1 MGDQLHTMNLVRL
14 HKTVGV
20 KVGSGNVGAG
30 KAVQVGGG
38 APVVVQ
44 SMTMTDTADARATA
58 PQCIE
63 LAEAGSEM
71 VRVTVNVPEAAAA
84 VPEIKQRML
93 DAGCTAP
100 LIGDFHYNG
109 HILLT
114 KFPDCA
120 RALDKYR
127 INPGNVG
134 TGSRRDEQF
143 ATICKVAVDQNRP
156 VRIGVNG
163 GSLNQ
168 ELVVAKMQENT
179 DRDLGKT
186 SEDIINECMVLSA
199 IESTALAI
207 ESGLRKDQIIIS
219 CKTSRPRDLIAV
231 YRDLAPKTDQP
242 LHLGLTE
249 AGMGVKGLVWSASA
263 MGVLLNEG
271 IGDTIRVSLT
281 PRPGGDRREEVY
293 AACELLQALGLRSFS
308 PSVTACPG
316 CGRTTSSTFQELAER
331 IQDYI
336 REKMPAWKTKY
347 EGVETMTLAVMGC
360 VVNGP
365 GESKAAN
372 IGISLPGTGEAPN
385 CPIFIDGQH
394 ATTLRG
400 TYEELA
406 GGVPASRGRLR
417 RRQVRAPL
425 TAKRTTSRALN
436 VAPAGADAASSGPCT
451 ARGARRAR
459 SRRRSDRRLRS
470 PSGRCR
476 A

>member
-1 MGDQLHTMNLVRL
+1 MIVLFRSMPVIKLHR
-14 HKTVGV
+14 TVGV
-20 KVGSGNVGAG
+20 RVGS
-30 KAVQVGGG
+30 VQVGGG
-38 APVVVQ
+38 APVAVQ
-44 SMTMTDTADARATA
+44 SMTMTDTVDAAGTA
-58 PQCIE
+58 QQCIE

-71 VRVTVNVPEAAAA
+71 VRITVNIPEAAQA
-84 VPEIKQRML
+84 VPEIKRRML
-93 DAGCTAP
+93 DAGVTAP

-109 HILLT
+109 HQLLT
-114 KFPDCA
+114 RYPDCA

-134 TGSRRDEQF
+134 TGRRRDEQF
-143 ATICKVAVDQNRP
+143 ATICGVARDENKP

-168 ELVVAKMQENT
+168 DLVLAKMQENT
-179 DRDLGKT
+179 DRDLGRT
-186 SEDIINECMVLSA
+186 SEEIINECMVLSA
-199 IESTALAI
+199 LQSTELAL

-231 YRDLAPKTDQP
+231 YRDLSRRTDQP

-249 AGMGVKGLVWSASA
+249 AGMGTKGLVWSASA

-293 AACELLQALGLRSFS
+293 AACELLQALGLRTFA

-331 IQDYI
+331 TQDYI
-336 REKMPAWKTKY
+336 RERMPEWKHQY
-347 EGVETMTLAVMGC
+347 EGVENMTLAVMGC

-365 GESKAAN
+365 GESKAAS

-385 CPIFIDGQH
+385 CPVYIDGRH

-400 TYEELA
+400 TYDELA
-406 GGVPASRGRLR
+406 VSFRELVDNYVSTKYPRK
-417 RRQVRAPL
+417 
-425 TAKRTTSRALN
+425 TAKQE
-436 VAPAGADAASSGPCT
+436 
-451 ARGARRAR
+451 
-459 SRRRSDRRLRS
+459 RLKAE
-470 PSGRCR
+470 G
-476 A
+476 

>member
-1 MGDQLHTMNLVRL
+1 MPTLKLHR
-14 HKTVGV
+14 TVGV
-20 KVGSGNVGAG
+20 RVGT
-30 KAVQVGGG
+30 VQVGGG

-58 PQCIE
+58 TQCIE

-84 VPEIKQRML
+84 VLEIKQRML
-93 DAGCTAP
+93 DAGVSAP

-109 HILLT
+109 HLLLT
-114 KFPDCA
+114 RYPDCA

-134 TGSRRDEQF
+134 TGRRRDEQF
-143 ATICKVAVDQNRP
+143 ATICAVARDHGKP

-179 DRDLGKT
+179 DRDRGLS
-186 SEDIINECMVLSA
+186 SEEIINECMVLSA
-199 IESTALAI
+199 LQSTELALD
-207 ESGLRKDQIIIS
+207 SGLRKDQIIIS

-231 YRDLAPKTDQP
+231 YRDLARQTDQP

-249 AGMGVKGLVWSASA
+249 AGMGTKGLVWSASA
-263 MGVLLNEG
+263 MGILLHEG
-271 IGDTIRVSLT
+271 IGDTVRVSLT

-293 AACELLQALGLRSFS
+293 AACELLQALGLRSFA

-316 CGRTTSSTFQELAER
+316 CGRTTSTTFQELAER
-331 IQDYI
+331 TQAYI
-336 REKMPAWKTKY
+336 RERMPEWKGQY

-385 CPIFIDGQH
+385 CPVYIDGQH
-394 ATTLRG
+394 HTTLRG
-400 TYEELA
+400 TYDELA
-406 GGVPASRGRLR
+406 AAFRDLLDDY
-417 RRQVRAPL
+417 VR
-425 TAKRTTSRALN
+425 TRYTRKS
-436 VAPAGADAASSGPCT
+436 
-451 ARGARRAR
+451 
-459 SRRRSDRRLRS
+459 
-470 PSGRCR
+470 
-476 A
+476 

>member
-1 MGDQLHTMNLVRL
+1 MSTLKLHRTVAVR
-14 HKTVGV
+14 VG
-20 KVGSGNVGAG
+20 N
-30 KAVQVGGG
+30 VQVGGG

-44 SMTMTDTADARATA
+44 SMTMTDTADAAATA
-58 PQCIE
+58 RQCIE
-63 LAEAGSEM
+63 LADAGSEL
-71 VRVTVNVPEAAAA
+71 VRVTVNVPEAAEA

-93 DAGCTAP
+93 DAGIAAP

-109 HILLT
+109 HLLLT
-114 KFPDCA
+114 RYPRCA
-120 RALDKYR
+120 AALDKYR

-134 TGSRRDEQF
+134 TGRRRDEQF
-143 ATICKVAVDQNRP
+143 ATICGVARDQGKP

-179 DRDLGKT
+179 DRALGRT
-186 SEDIINECMVLSA
+186 SEEIINECMVLSA
-199 IESTALAI
+199 LQSTDLAL
-207 ESGLRKDQIIIS
+207 ESGLRRDQIIIS

-231 YRDLAPKTDQP
+231 YRNLARQTDQP

-263 MGVLLNEG
+263 MGILLGEG

-331 IQDYI
+331 TQAYI
-336 REKMPAWKTKY
+336 RERMPDWKTQY

-365 GESKAAN
+365 GESRAAN

-385 CPIFIDGQH
+385 CPVYIDGQH
-394 ATTLRG
+394 VTTLRG

-406 GGVPASRGRLR
+406 AAF
-417 RRQVRAPL
+417 RQLVDDYVS
-425 TAKRTTSRALN
+425 TKY
-436 VAPAGADAASSGPCT
+436 
-451 ARGARRAR
+451 ARR
-459 SRRRSDRRLRS
+459 
-470 PSGRCR
+470 PC
-476 A
+476 

>member
-1 MGDQLHTMNLVRL
+1 MPVLKLHR
-14 HKTVGV
+14 TVGV
-20 KVGSGNVGAG
+20 RVGG
-30 KAVQVGGG
+30 VQVGGG
-38 APVVVQ
+38 APIVVQ
-44 SMTMTDTADARATA
+44 SMTMTDTADAKGTA
-58 PQCIE
+58 QQCIE

-71 VRVTVNVPEAAAA
+71 VRVTVNLPEAAAA

-93 DAGCTAP
+93 DAGVTAP

-109 HILLT
+109 HQLLT
-114 KFPDCA
+114 RFPDCA

-134 TGSRRDEQF
+134 TGRRRDEQF
-143 ATICKVAVDQNRP
+143 ATICGVARDQGKP

-179 DRDLGKT
+179 DRHLDRS
-186 SEDIINECMVLSA
+186 SEEIINECMVLSA
-199 IESTALAI
+199 VESTELAL

-231 YRDLAPKTDQP
+231 YRELAKQTDQP

-249 AGMGVKGLVWSASA
+249 AGMGMKGLVWSASA

-281 PRPGGDRREEVY
+281 PKPGGDRREEVY
-293 AACELLQALGLRSFS
+293 AACEILQSLGLRAFS

-331 IQDYI
+331 TQEYI
-336 REKMPAWKTKY
+336 RERMPEWKRQY
-347 EGVETMTLAVMGC
+347 DGVETMTLAVMGC

-385 CPIFIDGQH
+385 CPVFIDGQH
-394 ATTLRG
+394 FTTLRG
-400 TYEELA
+400 TYDELA
-406 GGVPASRGRLR
+406 
-417 RRQVRAPL
+417 
-425 TAKRTTSRALN
+425 TAFRALVDN
-436 VAPAGADAASSGPCT
+436 YIETRYVRKA
-451 ARGARRAR
+451 
-459 SRRRSDRRLRS
+459 
-470 PSGRCR
+470 
-476 A
+476 

>member
-1 MGDQLHTMNLVRL
+1 MAFVKVHR
-14 HKTVGV
+14 TVGV
-20 KVGSGNVGAG
+20 RVGS
-30 KAVQVGGG
+30 VQVGGG

-44 SMTMTDTADARATA
+44 SMTMTDTADAAATA
-58 PQCIE
+58 RQCIE
-63 LAEAGSEM
+63 LAQAGSEM
-71 VRVTVNVPEAAAA
+71 VRVTVNLPEAAAA
-84 VPEIKQRML
+84 VPEIRQRML
-93 DAGCTAP
+93 DAGVTAP

-109 HILLT
+109 HLLLARY
-114 KFPDCA
+114 PACA

-134 TGSRRDEQF
+134 TGRRRDEQF
-143 ATICKVAVDQNRP
+143 STICRIAVDNAKP

-168 ELVVAKMQENT
+168 ELVVTKMQENS
-179 DRDLGKT
+179 DRDLGRT
-186 SEDIINECMVLSA
+186 SEEIINECMVLSA
-199 IESTALAI
+199 LQSTELAL
-207 ESGLRKDQIIIS
+207 ESGMRKDQIIIS

-231 YRDLAPKTDQP
+231 YRDLARQTDQP

-249 AGMGVKGLVWSASA
+249 AGMGTKGLVWSASA
-263 MGVLLNEG
+263 MGILLDEG

-293 AACELLQALGLRSFS
+293 AACELLQALGLRSFA

-331 IQDYI
+331 TQDYI
-336 REKMPAWKTKY
+336 RERMPEWKGRY

-372 IGISLPGTGEAPN
+372 IGISLPGTGEAPH
-385 CPIFIDGQH
+385 CPVFVDGQH
-394 ATTLRG
+394 HTTLKG

-406 GGVPASRGRLR
+406 IAF
-417 RRQVRAPL
+417 RQLVDSYVETRY
-425 TAKRTTSRALN
+425 
-436 VAPAGADAASSGPCT
+436 
-451 ARGARRAR
+451 ARRPATVQHGQ
-459 SRRRSDRRLRS
+459 D
-470 PSGRCR
+470 
-476 A
+476 